1 MRLVVENLL
10 PGTLESLVR
19 FPFSRRQEGD
29 GMLLFLPETGFRY
42 PRLTSNFKSCLFP
55 YTTMSSLQKA
65 EDTQDVK
72 HGGYSRKRAA
82 PPAVM
87 CVF

>member
-29 GMLLFLPETGFRY
+29 GMLLFFPETDFRY
-42 PRLTSNFKSCLFP
+42 PRLTSNSLCGLELQILFP
-55 YTTMSSLQKA
+55 YTTMPSLQNA

-72 HGGYSRKRAA
+72 HGGQ
-82 PPAVM
+82 
-87 CVF
+87 VF